1 LLPARGSDNF
11 IRKIVN
17 RLAWAAAAIVLVL
30 AIGTT
35 GFVVIDGYPVF
46 DAFYMSLIT
55 IFTVGYNEIHELS
68 RAGRVFN
75 SFLIF
80 FGALT
85 LLLAAGAMT
94 QTIIELELNQ
104 FFAKRR
110 IKNMVDNLKDHFI
123 VCGYGRVGRGAAD
136 ELRNAGASFVIIDSN
151 EDRVE
156 HAMRNQMLA
165 VLADCTRDEALRGVG
180 IDRAKGLI
188 ATLGTDA
195 DNLFLI
201 LSARTLNPSL
211 YLSARVGE
219 EEASSKMK
227 RAGADQVFAPY
238 TSTGARMA
246 QALLRPHV
254 SQFLDFTTRNT
265 GLNVGIEQV
274 EVLPG
279 SEVDG
284 KTLEEIRLRRELGII
299 VLAIKRKEGQMEF
312 NPAADA
318 RLDGGDFL
326 IVMGEADNLPKLEM
340 LLGASGK

>member
-1 LLPARGSDNF
+1 MQPVRRQDLIPIF
-11 IRKIVN
+11 PN
-17 RLAWAAAAIVLVL
+17 RLIWAAAAIAL
-30 AIGTT
+30 ALSSGTI

-55 IFTVGYNEIHELS
+55 IFTVGYNEIHPLS
-68 RAGRVFN
+68 HAGRVFN

-85 LLLAAGAMT
+85 LLLAAGAIT

-104 FFAKRR
+104 FFGKRR
-110 IKNMVDNLKDHFI
+110 IKNMVEGLKGHFI
-123 VCGYGRVGRGAAD
+123 VCGYGRVGRGAAE
-136 ELRNAGASFVIIDSN
+136 ELKNAGVPFVIIDSDD
-151 EDRVE
+151 ERVE
-156 HAMRNQMLA
+156 RAMHNGMLA
-165 VLADCTRDEALRGVG
+165 VLADYTRDEALRDVG

-188 ATLGTDA
+188 ATLGSDA

-219 EEASSKMK
+219 DEAASKMK

-238 TSTGARMA
+238 SSTGARMA

-254 SQFLDFTTRNT
+254 SQFLDSTTRNM

-274 EVLPG
+274 EVLAG

-284 KTLEEIRLRRELGII
+284 KTLEEVRLRRELGVI
-299 VLAIKRKEGQMEF
+299 VLAIKRSEGKMEF
-312 NPAADA
+312 NPAAEA
-318 RLDGGDFL
+318 RLSGGDFL
-326 IVMGEADNLPKLEM
+326 IVMGEPDSLPRLET
-340 LLGASGK
+340 LLGVRK

>member
-1 LLPARGSDNF
+1 MQPVRRQDLIPIF
-11 IRKIVN
+11 PN
-17 RLAWAAAAIVLVL
+17 RLIWAAAAIAL
-30 AIGTT
+30 ALSSGTI

-55 IFTVGYNEIHELS
+55 IFTVGYNEIHPLS
-68 RAGRVFN
+68 HAGRVFN

-104 FFAKRR
+104 FFGKRR
-110 IKNMVDNLKDHFI
+110 IKNMVESLNGHFI
-123 VCGYGRVGRGAAD
+123 ICGYGRVGRGAAE
-136 ELRNAGASFVIIDSN
+136 ELKNAGVPFVIIDSDD
-151 EDRVE
+151 ERVE
-156 HAMRNQMLA
+156 RAMHNGMLA
-165 VLADCTRDEALRGVG
+165 VLADCTRDEALRDVG

-188 ATLGTDA
+188 ATLGSDA

-219 EEASSKMK
+219 DEAASKMK

-238 TSTGARMA
+238 SSTGARMA

-254 SQFLDFTTRNT
+254 SQFLDSTTRNM

-274 EVLPG
+274 EVLAG

-284 KTLEEIRLRRELGII
+284 KTLEEVRLRRELGVI
-299 VLAIKRKEGQMEF
+299 VLAIKRSEGKMEF
-312 NPAADA
+312 NPAAEA
-318 RLDGGDFL
+318 RLSGGDFL
-326 IVMGEADNLPKLEM
+326 IVMGEPDSLPRLET
-340 LLGASGK
+340 LLGVRK

>member
-1 LLPARGSDNF
+1 MFP
-11 IRKIVN
+11 N
-17 RLAWAAAAIVLVL
+17 RLLWAAL
-30 AIGTT
+30 AIALALIIGTV
-35 GFVVIDGYPVF
+35 GFVVIESYPVF

-55 IFTVGYNEIHELS
+55 IFTVGYSEVHPLS
-68 RAGRVFN
+68 NPGRVFN

-104 FFAKRR
+104 FFGKRR

-123 VCGYGRVGRGAAD
+123 VCGYGRVGRGAAE
-136 ELRNAGASFVIIDSN
+136 ELKNAGANFVIIDSD
-151 EDRVE
+151 EERVE
-156 HAMRNQMLA
+156 RAMHTGMLA
-165 VLADCTRDEALRGVG
+165 VLADCTRDEALRDCG

-211 YLSARVGE
+211 FLSARVGE
-219 EEASSKMK
+219 DEAASKMK

-238 TSTGARMA
+238 SSTGARMA
-246 QALLRPHV
+246 QALLKPHV
-254 SQFLDFTTRNT
+254 SQFLDFTTRNS

-284 KTLEEIRLRRELGII
+284 KTLEQVRLSRETGII
-299 VLAIKRKEGQMEF
+299 VLAIRHKEGRMEF
-312 NPAADA
+312 NPAGDS
-318 RLDGGDFL
+318 RIEGGDFL
-326 IVMGEADNLPKLEM
+326 IVMGEPESLPRLEM
-340 LLGASGK
+340 LLGTRK

>member
-1 LLPARGSDNF
+1 MQPVRRQDLIPIF
-11 IRKIVN
+11 PN
-17 RLAWAAAAIVLVL
+17 RLIWAAAAIAL
-30 AIGTT
+30 ALSSGTI

-55 IFTVGYNEIHELS
+55 IFTVGYNEIHPLS
-68 RAGRVFN
+68 HAGRVFN

-85 LLLAAGAMT
+85 LLLAAGAIT

-104 FFAKRR
+104 FFGKRR
-110 IKNMVDNLKDHFI
+110 IKNMVEGLKGHFI
-123 VCGYGRVGRGAAD
+123 VCGYGRVGRGAAE
-136 ELRNAGASFVIIDSN
+136 ELKNAGVPFVIIDSDD
-151 EDRVE
+151 ERVE
-156 HAMRNQMLA
+156 RAMHNGMLA
-165 VLADCTRDEALRGVG
+165 VLADCTRDEALRDVG

-188 ATLGTDA
+188 ATLGSDA

-219 EEASSKMK
+219 DEAASKMK

-238 TSTGARMA
+238 SSTGARMA

-254 SQFLDFTTRNT
+254 SQFLDSTTRNM

-274 EVLPG
+274 EVLAG

-284 KTLEEIRLRRELGII
+284 KTLEEVRLRRELGVI
-299 VLAIKRKEGQMEF
+299 VLAIKRSEGKMEF
-312 NPAADA
+312 NPAAEA
-318 RLDGGDFL
+318 RLSGGDFL
-326 IVMGEADNLPKLEM
+326 IVMGEPDSLPRLET
-340 LLGASGK
+340 LLGVRK

>member
-1 LLPARGSDNF
+1 MARRFRQKDSIPILKRLLWASAA
-11 IRKIVN
+11 I
-17 RLAWAAAAIVLVL
+17 AAALT
-30 AIGTT
+30 IGTV
-35 GFVVIDGYPVF
+35 GFVSIEHYPVF

-55 IFTVGYNEIHELS
+55 IFTVGYNEIHPLS
-68 RAGRVFN
+68 QAGRIFN

-104 FFAKRR
+104 FFGKRR
-110 IKNMVDNLKDHFI
+110 VKNMVDSLTDHFI
-123 VCGYGRVGRGAAD
+123 VCGYGRVGRGAAE
-136 ELRNAGASFVIIDSN
+136 ELKKAGANFVVIDSD

-156 HAMRNQMLA
+156 RAMHSHMLA
-165 VLADCTRDEALRGVG
+165 VLADCTRDETLREVG

-201 LSARTLNPSL
+201 LSARSLNPSL

-219 EEASSKMK
+219 EEVANKMK
-227 RAGADQVFAPY
+227 RAGADQIFAPY
-238 TSTGARMA
+238 SSTGARMA

-254 SQFLDFTTRNT
+254 SQFLDSTTRNM
-265 GLNVGIEQV
+265 GLDVGIEQV
-274 EVLPG
+274 EVLNG
-279 SEVDG
+279 SDVDG
-284 KTLEEIRLRRELGII
+284 KTLEEIRLRRELGVI
-299 VLAIKRKEGQMEF
+299 VLAIKRKEGKMEF

-318 RLDGGDFL
+318 RLSGGDFL
-326 IVMGEADNLPKLEM
+326 IVMGEPESLPKLEM
-340 LLGASGK
+340 MLGVRK

>member
-1 LLPARGSDNF
+1 M
-11 IRKIVN
+11 RKYQRRSTFFPISPQ
-17 RLAWAAAAIVLVL
+17 RLIWAATAIAATL
-30 AIGTT
+30 AIGTV
-35 GFVVIDGYPVF
+35 GFVIIDGYPVF

-55 IFTVGYNEIHELS
+55 IFTVGYNEIHPLS
-68 RAGRVFN
+68 HAGRVFN

-104 FFAKRR
+104 FLGKRR
-110 IKNMVDNLKDHFI
+110 IKNMVDSLKDHFI
-123 VCGYGRVGRGAAD
+123 ICGYGRVGRGAAE
-136 ELRNAGASFVIIDSN
+136 ELKHAGASFVIIDSD

-156 HAMRNQMLA
+156 RAMHNGMLA
-165 VLADCTRDEALRGVG
+165 VLADCTRDETLRECG

-188 ATLGTDA
+188 ATLGSDA

-219 EEASSKMK
+219 EEAASKMK
-227 RAGADQVFAPY
+227 RAGADQIFAPY
-238 TSTGARMA
+238 ASTGARMA

-254 SQFLDFTTRNT
+254 SQFLDFTTRQM
-265 GLNVGIEQV
+265 GIEQV
-274 EVLPG
+274 EVMPG
-279 SEVDG
+279 CGVDG
-284 KTLEEIRLRRELGII
+284 KSLEEVRLRRDMGII

-318 RLDGGDFL
+318 CLYGGDFL
-326 IVMGEADNLPKLEM
+326 IVMGEADSLPKLES
-340 LLGASGK
+340 LLGARK

>member
-1 LLPARGSDNF
+1 MNKVRRFELIPIF
-11 IRKIVN
+11 PN
-17 RLAWAAAAIVLVL
+17 RLLWAAAAIAAALT
-30 AIGTT
+30 IGTT
-35 GFVVIDGYPVF
+35 GFVVIEGYPPF

-55 IFTVGYNEIHELS
+55 IFTVGYEEIHKLS
-68 RAGRVFN
+68 HAGRIFN

-104 FFAKRR
+104 FFGKRR
-110 IKNMVDNLKDHFI
+110 IKNMVENLRDHFI
-123 VCGYGRVGRGAAD
+123 VCGYGRVGRGAAE
-136 ELRNAGASFVIIDSN
+136 ELKHAGSNFVIIDEN
-151 EDRVE
+151 EERVE
-156 HAMRNQMLA
+156 RAMRNGMLA
-165 VLADCTRDEALRGVG
+165 VLADCTRDEALREVG
-180 IDRAKGLI
+180 IERAKGLI

-201 LSARTLNPSL
+201 LSARTLNQSL

-219 EEASSKMK
+219 EEAATKMK

-238 TSTGARMA
+238 SSTGARMA

-254 SQFLDFTTRNT
+254 SQFLDFTTSNI

-274 EVLPG
+274 EVLSG

-284 KTLEEIRLRRELGII
+284 RTLEEIRLRSELGVI
-299 VLAIKRKEGQMEF
+299 VLAIRRNGGQMEF
-312 NPAADA
+312 NPAAVA
-318 RLDGGDFL
+318 RLEGGDFV
-326 IVMGEADNLPKLEM
+326 IVMGEPDSLARLET
-340 LLGASGK
+340 LLGARK

>member
-1 LLPARGSDNF
+1 MKRVRRHDVIPIF
-11 IRKIVN
+11 PN
-17 RLAWAAAAIVLVL
+17 RLLWAAL
-30 AIGTT
+30 AIAAALSIGTI
-35 GFVVIDGYPVF
+35 GFTVIDGYPVF

-55 IFTVGYNEIHELS
+55 IFTVGYNEIHPLS
-68 RAGRVFN
+68 HAGRIFN

-104 FFAKRR
+104 FFGKRR
-110 IKNMVDNLKDHFI
+110 IKNMVDSLKDHFI
-123 VCGYGRVGRGAAD
+123 VCGYGRVGRGASA
-136 ELRNAGASFVIIDSN
+136 ELKHAGATFVIIDEN
-151 EDRVE
+151 EERVE
-156 HAMRNQMLA
+156 NAMRNGMLA
-165 VLADCTRDEALRGVG
+165 VLADCTRDEALRDVG

-219 EEASSKMK
+219 EEAASKMK

-238 TSTGARMA
+238 SSTGARMA

-254 SQFLDFTTRNT
+254 SQFLDFTTNSNM

-274 EVLPG
+274 ELLAE
-279 SEVDG
+279 SEVAG

-299 VLAIKRKEGQMEF
+299 VLAIKRNTGQMEF

-318 RLDGGDFL
+318 RLQVGDFL
-326 IVMGEADNLPKLEM
+326 IVMGEPDNLPKLEA
-340 LLGASGK
+340 LLGARR

>member
-1 LLPARGSDNF
+1 MQPVRRQDLIPIF
-11 IRKIVN
+11 PN
-17 RLAWAAAAIVLVL
+17 RLIWAAAAIAL
-30 AIGTT
+30 ALSSGTI

-55 IFTVGYNEIHELS
+55 IFTVGYNEIHPLS
-68 RAGRVFN
+68 HAGRVFN

-104 FFAKRR
+104 FFGKRR
-110 IKNMVDNLKDHFI
+110 IKNMVESLKDHFI
-123 VCGYGRVGRGAAD
+123 ICGYGRVGRGAAE
-136 ELRNAGASFVIIDSN
+136 ELKNAGVPFVIIDSDD
-151 EDRVE
+151 ERVE
-156 HAMRNQMLA
+156 RAMHNGMLA
-165 VLADCTRDEALRGVG
+165 VLADCTRDEALRDVG
-180 IDRAKGLI
+180 IERAKGLI
-188 ATLGTDA
+188 ATLGSDA

-201 LSARTLNPSL
+201 LSARTLNPTL

-219 EEASSKMK
+219 DEAASKMK

-238 TSTGARMA
+238 SSTGARMA

-254 SQFLDFTTRNT
+254 SQFLDSTTRNM

-274 EVLPG
+274 EVLTG

-284 KTLEEIRLRRELGII
+284 KTLEEVRLRRELGVI
-299 VLAIKRKEGQMEF
+299 VLAIKRSEGKMEF
-312 NPAADA
+312 NPAAEA
-318 RLDGGDFL
+318 RLVGGDFL
-326 IVMGEADNLPKLEM
+326 IVMGEPDSLPRLET
-340 LLGASGK
+340 LLGVRK

>member
-1 LLPARGSDNF
+1 MARRFRQNESIPILKRLLWASSA
-11 IRKIVN
+11 I
-17 RLAWAAAAIVLVL
+17 AAALS
-30 AIGTT
+30 IGTV
-35 GFVVIDGYPVF
+35 GFVTIDHYPVF

-55 IFTVGYNEIHELS
+55 IFTVGYNEVHPLS
-68 RAGRVFN
+68 QAGRVFN

-104 FFAKRR
+104 FFGKRR
-110 IKNMVDNLKDHFI
+110 VKNMVDSLTDHFI
-123 VCGYGRVGRGAAD
+123 VCGYGRVGRGAAE
-136 ELRNAGASFVIIDSN
+136 ELKKAGANFVVIDSD

-156 HAMRNQMLA
+156 RAMHSHMLA
-165 VLADCTRDEALRGVG
+165 VLADCTRDETLREVG

-201 LSARTLNPSL
+201 LSARSLNPSL

-219 EEASSKMK
+219 EEVANKMK
-227 RAGADQVFAPY
+227 RAGADQIFAPY
-238 TSTGARMA
+238 SSTGARMA

-254 SQFLDFTTRNT
+254 SQFLDSTTRNM
-265 GLNVGIEQV
+265 GLDVGIEQV
-274 EVLPG
+274 EVLNG
-279 SEVDG
+279 SDVDG
-284 KTLEEIRLRRELGII
+284 KTLEEIRLRRELGVI
-299 VLAIKRKEGQMEF
+299 VLAIKRKEGKMEF

-318 RLDGGDFL
+318 RLSGGDFL
-326 IVMGEADNLPKLEM
+326 IVMGEPESLPKLEM
-340 LLGASGK
+340 MLGVRK